1 MTSPYTDDTRLQNP
15 IIGGGMDTQHWA
27 GVIVIGSLAFLYLVR
42 RGFRGLSV
50 GGLSVGVR

>member
-1 MTSPYTDDTRLQNP
+1 MTAPYTDDTRLQNP
-15 IIGGGMDTQHWA
+15 IMGGGIDTQHWA
-27 GVIVIGSLAFLYLVR
+27 GIIVLGAMAFLYLVR